1 MLRLPSIVVILLA
14 MTMSAAAS
22 DPVLLHAAGSL
33 RSALTEVAA
42 AFAAASG
49 QKVGQRAL
57 ARYGFSAPLL
67 PP

>member
-1 MLRLPSIVVILLA
+1 MLRLPSIVVFLLA

-22 DPVLLHAAGSL
+22 DPVLLHVAGSL
-33 RSALTEVAA
+33 RSALTEAA

>member
-1 MLRLPSIVVILLA
+1 MLRLPSIVVFLLA

-22 DPVLLHAAGSL
+22 DPVLHAAGSL

>member
-1 MLRLPSIVVILLA
+1 MLRLPSIVVFLLA

-22 DPVLLHAAGSL
+22 DPVLLHAAG
-33 RSALTEVAA
+33 SALTEVAA

>member
-1 MLRLPSIVVILLA
+1 
-14 MTMSAAAS
+14 MSAAAS

-42 AFAAASG
+42 AFAAAAG